1 MKVKEIKDISKIG
14 YQKISDLNNTIE
26 SNKSKAYNNLL
37 DDIIKDTDEYVPY
50 KSGALS
56 RSVTKVSD
64 GIEYRK
70 PYASYIFSGVSRSGK
85 PLKYN
90 TSTHNKATSHPVQ
103 RALDEN
109 IERYTKKYAKY
120 LLGGD

>member
-1 MKVKEIKDISKIG
+1 MRVREIKDVSKIG
-14 YQKISDLNNTIE
+14 YQIMSDLNNTIG

-37 DDIIKDTDEYVPY
+37 DDIIKDTDKYVPY

-70 PYASYIFSGVSRSGK
+70 PYASYIFNGVSKSGK

-90 TSTHNKATSHPVQ
+90 TSTHNKAASHPLH

-109 IERYTKKYAKY
+109 IERYTRKYAKD

>member
-1 MKVKEIKDISKIG
+1 MKVKEIKDVSKIG
-14 YQKISDLNNTIE
+14 YQIVSDLKNTVE
-26 SNKSKAYNNLL
+26 SNKSNAYNNLL
-37 DDIIKDTDEYVPY
+37 DDIIKDTDKYVPY

-70 PYASYIFSGVSRSGK
+70 PYASYIFNGVSKSGK

-90 TSTHNKATSHPVQ
+90 TSTHNKATSHPLH

-109 IERYTKKYAKY
+109 IERYTRKYAKD

>member
-1 MKVKEIKDISKIG
+1 MQVKEVKDISKIG
-14 YQKISDLNNTIE
+14 YQIVSDLKSTVN

-37 DDIIKDTDEYVPY
+37 DDIIRDTDEYVPY

-56 RSVTKVSD
+56 KSVTKLPD

-70 PYASYIFSGVSRSGK
+70 PYASYIFNGVSKSGK
-85 PLKYN
+85 PLKYT
-90 TSTHNKATSHPVQ
+90 TSTHNKATSHPLQ
-103 RALDEN
+103 KALNEN
-109 IERYTKKYAKY
+109 IEKYTRKYAKD

>member
-1 MKVKEIKDISKIG
+1 MRVKEIKDVSKIG
-14 YQKISDLNNTIE
+14 YQIVSDLKNTIE
-26 SNKSKAYNNLL
+26 SNKSNAYNSLL
-37 DDIIKDTDEYVPY
+37 DDIIKDTDKYVPY

-56 RSVTKVSD
+56 KSVTKVSD

-70 PYASYIFSGVSRSGK
+70 PYASYIFNGVSKSGK

-90 TSTHNKATSHPVQ
+90 TSTHSKAASHPLH

-109 IERYTKKYAKY
+109 IERYTRKYAKD